1 MAEPLLRAEGLQR
14 WFGSAGVRE
23 ASLQL
28 QAGERVA
35 ILGRSG
41 SGKSTLLAMLA
52 GLSRPDAGRIE
63 LGIDLGGHQGHA
75 APLDLWRL
83 PAAARCRLR
92 RGPLGFVS
100 QFTSLLPTLSTLEN
114 LLLPGQLDDQRR
126 SSELL
131 TDAQSWLEAVGLG
144 QRRDTRPGQLS
155 GGEIRRAILAR
166 ALMNRPSLLLADEP
180 TSNLDGRSELEMMGL
195 LESLCARSGTALLI
209 VTHSE
214 AVARRCDR
222 WLELEAGILGD
233 PSAQAMAGSPPVPA
247 AVPASRSEALQ
258 TGLVHPERR
267 RLLAGALAGGLSVLA
282 ATALWQARQRQQLS
296 ARHQRDRLQRL
307 AFSGLSAELLAMER
321 TGAGAYQGT
330 ISVENLAVSEALYLL
345 PLDVQLYIQ
354 QGSRWN
360 PFPAQWRESER
371 RVMKVEGQ
379 KLLRFTFADTPA
391 EHAEL
396 VPGYLHVRIDVT
408 YAIADRPDPEPMPV
422 ERRDS
427 FFVHLLPPE
436 PDIEKVARNGFPGA
450 PPLYIPMPPH

>member
-14 WFGSAGVRE
+14 WFGNAGVRE

-41 SGKSTLLAMLA
+41 SGKSTLVAMLA
-52 GLSRPDAGRIE
+52 GLSRPDAGTIA
-63 LGIDLGGHQGHA
+63 LGIDLGGHPGHA

-92 RGPLGFVS
+92 RGPLGFMS

-114 LLLPGQLDDQRR
+114 LLLPGQLEGQR
-126 SSELL
+126 SSSDLL
-131 TDAQSWLEAVGLG
+131 TEAENWLEAVGLG

-180 TSNLDGRSELEMMGL
+180 TSNLDGGSELEVMGL
-195 LESLCARSGTALLI
+195 LESLCARCGTALLI

-222 WLELEAGILGD
+222 RLELEAGILAD
-233 PSAQAMAGSPPVPA
+233 PSAQAMAGPSLVSA
-247 AVPASRSEALQ
+247 AAAAGRSEALQ
-258 TGLVHPERR
+258 NGPVHPGRR
-267 RLLAGALAGGLSVLA
+267 RLLAGALAGGLSVLG

-296 ARHQRDRLQRL
+296 ARNQRDRLQRL

-321 TGAGAYQGT
+321 TGAGTYQGT
-330 ISVENLAVSEALYLL
+330 IAVENLAVGQTLYLL

-354 QGSRWN
+354 QGSCWN
-360 PFPAQWRESER
+360 PFPAQWSESER

-379 KLLRFTFADTPA
+379 KLLHFNFADTPA
-391 EHAEL
+391 DHAEL
-396 VPGYLHVRIDVT
+396 VPGYLHMRMDVT
-408 YAIADRPDPEPMPV
+408 YAIADRPDPEPLPV

-436 PDIEKVARNGFPGA
+436 PDTEKLARNGFPGA